1 MIGSNVTGT
10 SKASFA
16 SFTLGKH
23 NWTIKGDKGCSEGEN
38 YIKELKMSG
47 CEENQFTCDDG
58 QCVSMDQLC
67 NQLPNCRD
75 ESDERKCKILV
86 LKDGYNKNIPP
97 IPINAH
103 EKVNVSVTIDLFKL
117 VDIDEDDYSI
127 EIQFKITL
135 QWKENRAT
143 YHNLKVNDNL
153 NALMQSDIETLWLPN
168 VIYENTD
175 QKETTRLG
183 SNWEWKT
190 SVIIKRE
197 GNSTLSGLDTVDE
210 TEIFA
215 GRENSLIMSQTYTR
229 TFQCAYRLS
238 AYPFDTQVK

>member
-1 MIGSNVTGT
+1 
-10 SKASFA
+10 
-16 SFTLGKH
+16 
-23 NWTIKGDKGCSEGEN
+23 
-38 YIKELKMSG
+38 MSI
-47 CEENQFTCDDG
+47 N
-58 QCVSMDQLC
+58 QLC
-67 NQLPNCRD
+67 KLPNCRD
-75 ESDERKCKILV
+75 ESDERKCTILV

-135 QWKENRAT
+135 HWKENRIT

-190 SVIIKRE
+190 SVIVKRE